1 VAEPLYDKPS
11 LSGFKVPG
19 QPRHP
24 GGKEHTVKL
33 KVLIYEAEEGGYWA
47 KVPAIPGCVSQG
59 ETLEEVKANIV
70 DALEGCLAVREEM
83 AVQEAPAV
91 EEMEL

>member
-1 VAEPLYDKPS
+1 MINR
-11 LSGFKVPG
+11 GFSVSQAPG
-19 QPRHP
+19 QPRRH

-33 KVLIYEAEEGGYWA
+33 RVLIYEAEEGGYWA

-83 AVQEAPAV
+83 AAQEAHPV

>member
-1 VAEPLYDKPS
+1 M
-11 LSGFKVPG
+11 
-19 QPRHP
+19 
-24 GGKEHTVKL
+24 KL
-33 KVLIYEAEEGGYWA
+33 KAFIYEAEEGGYWA

-59 ETLEEVKANIV
+59 ETLAEVKENLL

-83 AVQEAPAV
+83 ALLEAPAL